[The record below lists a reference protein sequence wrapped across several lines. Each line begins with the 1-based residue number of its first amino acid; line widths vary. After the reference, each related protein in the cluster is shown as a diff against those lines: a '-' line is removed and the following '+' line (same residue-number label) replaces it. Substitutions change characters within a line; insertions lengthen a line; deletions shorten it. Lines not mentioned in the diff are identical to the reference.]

1 MKFNKNARKIVASI
15 FAAIVTVLFLSVS
28 PNATTVTYSEPL
40 IITQVTTN
48 ETTVF
53 TTTVG
58 TTSVTTSVT
67 TPEETTSETE
77 VATVTEVVTEMV
89 EEQKEV
95 EVPATEPV
103 IEIIE
108 EEIDTAAQIQTEVII
123 ETVETVVTESTIR
136 TEEDYEVV
144 AHEVWSGKWGSGS
157 DRKSRLESAGY
168 DYEKVQEKVNEIKPT
183 QNISESSG
191 ILSDYEIQ
199 CLVVM
204 LCHENSP
211 RAGAVHNA
219 NSVGCMVNRVR
230 DGGWGVSTI
239 YGAISSGCSPY
250 WGWGH
255 GSWCMDNYCTND
267 MDTGYAYEAVNYYL
281 NNQSSYYGIHSWS
294 ACGDGVHNS
303 YY

>member
-1 MKFNKNARKIVASI
+1 MKFNKNTRKIVASV

-40 IITQVTTN
+40 IITQVTTTN

-53 TTTVG
+53 TTTAG
-58 TTSVTTSVT
+58 TTTSVTTSAT
-67 TPEETTSETE
+67 TLEETTLETE
-77 VATVTEVVTEMV
+77 VAAVTEAATEIV

-95 EVPATEPV
+95 EVPATELV
-103 IEIIE
+103 VEVVE
-108 EEIDTAAQIQTEVII
+108 EKIDTAAQTEAVI
-123 ETVETVVTESTIR
+123 ETVETVATEPIFY
-136 TEEDYEVV
+136 TEEDYEIV
-144 AHEVWSGKWGSGS
+144 AQEVWSGKWGSGS

-168 DYEKVQEKVNEIKPT
+168 DYEKVQEKVNEMKPA
-183 QNISESSG
+183 QNISESNG
-191 ILSDYEIQ
+191 ILSDYEIK

-211 RAGAVHNA
+211 RAGAAHNA

-267 MDTGYAYEAVNYYL
+267 MDTGYAYEAVDYYL

-294 ACGDGVHNS
+294 AWGDGVHNS